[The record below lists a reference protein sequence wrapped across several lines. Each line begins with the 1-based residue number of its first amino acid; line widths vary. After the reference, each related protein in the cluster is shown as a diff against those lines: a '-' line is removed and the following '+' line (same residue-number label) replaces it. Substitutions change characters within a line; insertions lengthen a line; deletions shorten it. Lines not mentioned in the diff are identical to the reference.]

1 MLPHGGAKRK
11 RQSATSVLATL
22 VRVKAHR
29 CRVCGN
35 SLFFENTR
43 CEVCGSAL
51 AYSLIEDAIVP
62 LADGR
67 YTDGE
72 GRSWYPC
79 SNSEVAACTWLA
91 AYAGT
96 FCASCALTRTRPAD
110 GDEAGLAG
118 LVIAERAKRQL
129 VRELYQLGVR
139 LVPKGSPD
147 DFAGTGLAF
156 DLLSD
161 TPEGVVI
168 GHDDGVITINL
179 AETGDV
185 YRERMRIQL
194 DEPYRTVLGHLRH
207 EVGHYVEW
215 LLLEV
220 PERMDEVREVFGD
233 ERTDYGEA
241 VRRHYDVG
249 PPEDWR
255 ESYISSYATMHPYED
270 FAETWAHY
278 LHIRDAI
285 ETASEYRI
293 LPDRQSMHP
302 FSRLVTDVWLPLA
315 TGLNMVNRSMGQ
327 NDLYPF
333 VITAPVLR
341 KLDFVDDVLVRYASA

>member
-1 MLPHGGAKRK
+1 
-11 RQSATSVLATL
+11 

-29 CRVCGN
+29 CRICGN
-35 SLFFENTR
+35 PLFFENTR
-43 CEVCGSAL
+43 CESCGSAL
-51 AYSLIEDAIVP
+51 AYSLVEDAIVP
-62 LADGR
+62 LTDGR
-67 YTDGE
+67 YVAADGTA
-72 GRSWYPC
+72 GYPC
-79 SNSEVAACTWLA
+79 ANDLAACTWLA
-91 AYAGT
+91 ADAGA

-129 VRELYQLGVR
+129 VRELHRIGIPLIPQ
-139 LVPKGSPD
+139 GSPAD
-147 DFAGTGLAF
+147 TAGTGLAF

-179 AETGDV
+179 AETGDA

-194 DEPYRTVLGHLRH
+194 DEPYRTMLGHLRH

-215 LLLEV
+215 LLLET
-220 PERMDEVREVFGD
+220 PDRMTEVRDVFGD
-233 ERTDYGEA
+233 EREDYGDA
-241 VRRHYDVG
+241 VTRHYDQG
-249 PPEDWR
+249 PPQDWR

-285 ETASEYRI
+285 ETAREYRI
-293 LPDRQSMHP
+293 LPDRQSPHP
-302 FSRLVTDVWLPLA
+302 FSRLVTEVWLPLA
-315 TGLNMVNRSMGQ
+315 VGLNMVNRSMGQ

-333 VITAPVLR
+333 VITAPVLT
-341 KLDFVDDVLVRYASA
+341 KLDAVDAMLARSTD